1 MNDQPQDPGDPTGA
15 PAGPPGSF
23 PPPAASVP
31 AASAP
36 QPPLTQQQERNTAML
51 MHLTGLLGYI
61 AVAVGFV
68 VPLVIWLTQKDRSA
82 FVERQGYVM
91 FNAWTSYTIYSI
103 PAIMLCFVCIGIPL
117 LLAVWALAF
126 IATIFVAL
134 AASRG
139 ETMEYPLVIKFFKA
153 E

>member
-1 MNDQPQDPGDPTGA
+1 MSDQPQELGDPTGA

-23 PPPAASVP
+23 PPPAAP
-31 AASAP
+31 AAAAAL
-36 QPPLTQQQERNTAML
+36 PPLSEQQERNTAML

-91 FNAWTSYTIYSI
+91 FNAWTSYTIYTI

-117 LLAVWALAF
+117 LLALWALAF
-126 IATIFVAL
+126 VATIFVAL

-139 ETMEYPLVIKFFKA
+139 ETKEYPLVIKFFKA
-153 E
+153 P